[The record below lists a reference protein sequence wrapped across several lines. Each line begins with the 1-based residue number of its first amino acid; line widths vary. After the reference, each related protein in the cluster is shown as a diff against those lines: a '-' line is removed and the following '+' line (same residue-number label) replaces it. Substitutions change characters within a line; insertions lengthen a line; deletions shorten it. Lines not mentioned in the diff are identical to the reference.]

1 VTTISG
7 RPELAPVWAELA
19 RRFGDGDPPVAITLR
34 DLSMGQRQAL
44 ADLLGLDRLPAAT
57 ARLRVDRLATAFG
70 VAGVDGLRAVV
81 EAQMGPIVD
90 RRAARLEARRRRD
103 DVWAWLADQAG
114 SLPLAAGDPERLG
127 AWVET
132 IRAAGVPGGD
142 VARLRRRLAAA
153 LAILAVLPADGTGL
167 AALAA
172 DVLGDPHALDRGRGA
187 ATLVLDAVA
196 VARQRA
202 RATDAEA
209 ARLLWEEVG
218 IVPDPLS
225 STVLALGL
233 QLAGDHPLQRVS
245 AAGEPVVLTLSQLRR
260 WPANP
265 LPAGS
270 AAFVVEN
277 PSLVAEAAGG
287 GWRGPPL
294 LCSSGRPTVAVVSL
308 VRQLRAAGAAV
319 FQHAD
324 FDAAGLGITA
334 WLAQRAGTIPWR
346 MDAADYMAAVAT
358 ERERVPLA
366 GRLPPTHWDP
376 ALTEAMAA
384 HGVAVY
390 EEELRAGL
398 LAAVSGHG
406 SAARQ

>member
-34 DLSMGQRQAL
+34 DLSMRQRQAL
-44 ADLLGLDRLPAAT
+44 ADLLGLDRLPPAT
-57 ARLRVDRLATAFG
+57 ARCRVDRLAAAFG

-81 EAQMGPIVD
+81 EAQVGPIID

-103 DVWAWLADQAG
+103 DVWAWLAGQAG
-114 SLPLAAGDPERLG
+114 SLPLAADDPERL
-127 AWVET
+127 APWVET

-142 VARLRRRLAAA
+142 IARLRRRLAAA
-153 LAILAVLPADGTGL
+153 LAVLAALPADGTGL
-167 AALAA
+167 AALAN
-172 DVLGDPHALDRGRGA
+172 DVLGDPHALDRGRGTA
-187 ATLVLDAVA
+187 ALILDAVA
-196 VARQRA
+196 LSRQRA

-218 IVPDPLS
+218 VVPDPLS

-233 QLAGDHPLQRVS
+233 NLTGDHPLHQVS

-260 WPANP
+260 WPVNP

-277 PSLVAEAAGG
+277 PSLVAEAATR
-287 GWRGPPL
+287 GWSGPPL
-294 LCSSGRPTVAVVSL
+294 LCSSGRPTVAVVTL
-308 VRQLRAAGAAV
+308 IRQLRAAGAEV

-324 FDAAGLGITA
+324 FDVAGLGITA
-334 WLAQRAGTIPWR
+334 WLAQRAGTMPWR
-346 MDAADYMAAVAT
+346 MGATDYLGAVAT
-358 ERERVPLA
+358 ERERVALA
-366 GRLPPTHWDP
+366 GRLPPAPWDP
-376 ALTEAMAA
+376 DLIEVMAA
-384 HGVAVY
+384 RGVAVY

-398 LAAVSGHG
+398 LSAISSG
-406 SAARQ
+406 